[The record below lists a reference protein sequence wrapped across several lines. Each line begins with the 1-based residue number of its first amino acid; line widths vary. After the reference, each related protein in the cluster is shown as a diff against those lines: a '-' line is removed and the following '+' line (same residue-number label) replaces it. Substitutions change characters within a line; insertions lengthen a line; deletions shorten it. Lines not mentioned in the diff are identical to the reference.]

1 MPSSLTRYAQ
11 PISQR
16 PLRDFL
22 FGLVGATRIESVGAA
37 LRSVRRFYFEP
48 IALNS
53 AQQRLLERKQFTTLA
68 RRTAF
73 WFATLLAG
81 AAVVVWGKGEPA
93 HTPPALFAQVIWT
106 PYLWFAALVVSM
118 FPYVF
123 LLPKIMNPTTNP
135 SHTKLLNAVWIFWL
149 TAVSCLF
156 ISGNWALDWQ
166 PRGSQNEFH
175 LAQQTFVYLT
185 IVGQLFTVL
194 FLSSSRKAI
203 FAVVGL
209 GILAPFYFAIAPQLR
224 ANPIG
229 PAPGWV
235 DLHIFFGGQLAL
247 YLLIGWFLASANG
260 HRREILLEEEHRRA
274 DAERAR
280 ANHFIVTVGHDLKQP
295 LTAISLRLATLVKR
309 TAHDPEV
316 CSLAQEIQQQ
326 TSALGEMI
334 QASFDLSRLHSGTW
348 DVSPRDV
355 ALPNLM
361 ERVTREF
368 HTIAAEKGLLLK
380 VQNVPEYV
388 VWTDPE
394 ALGRILRN
402 LLANGIKYTP
412 ARRAGGPGWVSIEF
426 DANDRT
432 VQISIRDNGIGFPTI
447 RKDDIF
453 KEYVQLDNPERDR
466 NKGFG
471 LGLSI
476 VEGLARLLNHQLE
489 VESTE
494 GYGSCFSIKI
504 PVKARIPAE
513 LMPAQM
519 EEPSAPRFPDMI
531 VFLIEDVRTPRNA
544 LVEHLLDWGCYVID
558 GDSATEVIE
567 KLQAEDMPSH
577 RSEFI
582 LSDYRLSG
590 GKTGLDAIAAVRT
603 QRNNENIPAAIWTA
617 ESGSDVLQE
626 VARLKIQLL
635 TKPINLEEL
644 ASVLENALIAPS
656 CPKSRQSV

>member
-1 MPSSLTRYAQ
+1 MPTFLTRYAQ
-11 PISQR
+11 PIRQR
-16 PLRDFL
+16 ALSGLL
-22 FGLVGATRIESVGAA
+22 FRLAGAA
-37 LRSVRRFYFEP
+37 RSPRSVRRCYVKP

-53 AQQRLLERKQFTTLA
+53 AQQRLLEEKQFTTLA

-73 WFATLLAG
+73 WFATLLVS
-81 AAVVVWGKGEPA
+81 AAVVVWGKGEAA
-93 HTPPALFAQVIWT
+93 HTSPALFAHVIWT

-118 FPYVF
+118 SPYVF

-135 SHTKLLNAVWIFWL
+135 SHIKLLNAVWIFWL

-166 PRGSQNEFH
+166 PRVSQNEFH

-185 IVGQLFTVL
+185 IVGQVFTVL

-224 ANPIG
+224 TNPIG
-229 PAPGWV
+229 TPPDWV
-235 DLHIFFGGQLAL
+235 NIHIFFGGQLVL
-247 YLLIGWFLASANG
+247 YSLIGWFLPSANG
-260 HRREILLEEEHRRA
+260 QRREILLEEQHRRA

-316 CSLAQEIQQQ
+316 SSLAREIQQQ
-326 TSALGEMI
+326 TIALGEMI

-355 ALPNLM
+355 GLPKLM
-361 ERVTREF
+361 ERITSEF
-368 HTIAAEKGLLLK
+368 HAIAAEKRLLLK
-380 VQNVPEYV
+380 VQHVPEYV

-412 ARRAGGPGWVSIEF
+412 AHRAGRPGWVSIEF
-426 DANDRT
+426 DANDRV
-432 VQISIRDNGIGFPTI
+432 VQISIRDNGIGFPMI

-513 LMPAQM
+513 LLPAQT
-519 EEPSAPRFPDMI
+519 EEPSVPRFPDVV
-531 VFLIEDVRTPRNA
+531 VFLIEDVQAPRNA
-544 LVEHLLDWGCYVID
+544 LVEHLSDWGCYVID
-558 GDSATEVIE
+558 GDS
-567 KLQAEDMPSH
+567 
-577 RSEFI
+577 
-582 LSDYRLSG
+582 
-590 GKTGLDAIAAVRT
+590 
-603 QRNNENIPAAIWTA
+603 
-617 ESGSDVLQE
+617 ESRF
-626 VARLKIQLL
+626 A
-635 TKPINLEEL
+635 
-644 ASVLENALIAPS
+644 
-656 CPKSRQSV
+656 